1 METEVH
7 TFRYEN
13 GLIQKVQSVRLDR
26 FEDLHFFSPSYSKE
40 VFHRIC
46 SLYRDFIIKKYA
58 WLFGKVVIYELPED
72 VVLDLP
78 DTYEEH
84 GQIFDPLAIL
94 TIQFEKHIKVKNGKL
109 VFTDEKVREIFER
122 LKEIG
127 SLCVAEGKRNS
138 IFFLPVSR
146 KLGLMSES
154 FKDAKVKVNS
164 SFFVMDLFDRATV
177 YDQAG
182 FPVGLRLENGRVL
195 SPPLFD
201 REVLMVEK
209 KGKVKISR
217 LSIKDLSVVIDGIE
231 YRDGLNASFYSRP
244 GFAVSDKGGFD
255 IVICDDEVMAVKKGG
270 QTAVPAS
277 GFVMKV
283 KEELQIKD
291 RKVSYRGFDDLS
303 FAIQVGNSAIVDGKK
318 TERFLSP
325 FYNFLRPSSVAYPP
339 SMYPLNYKKARAP
352 RIILGSDKDD
362 RPVFLWIEG
371 AGKFGYVKGR
381 DSCGASL
388 SEAAEICEKL
398 GLINAI
404 HLDGGGSAQILI
416 DNKRQLLLSDRD
428 QETYSEIE
436 RGIPVGLYL

>member
-13 GLIQKVQSVRLDR
+13 GLIQRVQSVRLDR
-26 FEDLHFFSPSYSKE
+26 FEDLHFFSPPYSKE
-40 VFHRIC
+40 VFRRIC
-46 SLYRDFIIKKYA
+46 SLYRDFIIRKYA

-72 VVLDLP
+72 MELDLP

-84 GQIFDPLAIL
+84 GQIFDPLTIL
-94 TIQFEKHIKVKNGKL
+94 TAQFEKRIKVKNRKL
-109 VFTDEKVREIFER
+109 VFTDEKVREVFER

-127 SLCVAEGKRNS
+127 SLCVTEGKRNRV
-138 IFFLPVSR
+138 FFLPVSR
-146 KLGLMSES
+146 KLGLMSDCL
-154 FKDAKVKVNS
+154 KDAKVKVNS

-182 FPVGLRLENGRVL
+182 FPVGLRLENGKVL

-209 KGKVKISR
+209 GGKVKISR
-217 LSIKDLSVVIDGIE
+217 LSIKDLAIIIDGIE

-244 GFAVSDKGGFD
+244 DLTVSDKGGFD

-277 GFVMKV
+277 GFVMKA

-291 RKVSYRGFDDLS
+291 RKVSYKGFDDLS

-325 FYNFLRPSSVAYPP
+325 FYDFLRPFSVAYPP
-339 SMYPLNYKKARAP
+339 SMYPLNYRRARAP

-398 GLINAI
+398 GLKNAV